1 MHMGMVLFVM
11 ECRIPPEISLQD
23 VKLFR
28 DLRAF
33 RTKAATMFISIAIST
48 DSLNSMDAWR

>member
-1 MHMGMVLFVM
+1 MHMGMMLFIM
-11 ECRIPPEISLQD
+11 KCRIPPEIPLRD
-23 VKLFR
+23 VELLR

-48 DSLNSMDAWR
+48 DSLNSMDA

>member
-1 MHMGMVLFVM
+1 MHMGMVLLVM
-11 ECRIPPEISLQD
+11 ECRIPPEVSLRN
-23 VKLFR
+23 VELLR

-48 DSLNSMDAWR
+48 DSLNSMDA